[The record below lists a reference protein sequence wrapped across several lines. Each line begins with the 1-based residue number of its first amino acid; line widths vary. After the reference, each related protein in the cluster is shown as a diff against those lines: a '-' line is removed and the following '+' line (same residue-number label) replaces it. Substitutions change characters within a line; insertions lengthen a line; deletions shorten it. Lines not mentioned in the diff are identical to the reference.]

1 VETIK
6 KTDLRYFLTEKQ
18 SFGTSQACNVQFI
31 YFARIYV
38 YKFKISTLCDILN
51 LIRAKII
58 SLK

>member
-18 SFGTSQACNVQFI
+18 SFGTSQACNDPFT

-38 YKFKISTLCDILN
+38 YKFKISHQ
-51 LIRAKII
+51 
-58 SLK
+58 